1 MPIKPVDSSEGGCLG
16 RPVGHRNSGEKIE
29 VLVEVLM
36 VVKEVA
42 VQMLEA
48 VVEMMQVIN
57 QNSHCHLLVLVY
69 FLIDLI
75 WL

>member
-1 MPIKPVDSSEGGCLG
+1 MT
-16 RPVGHRNSGEKIE
+16 EKIE

-36 VVKEVA
+36 VVMEVA